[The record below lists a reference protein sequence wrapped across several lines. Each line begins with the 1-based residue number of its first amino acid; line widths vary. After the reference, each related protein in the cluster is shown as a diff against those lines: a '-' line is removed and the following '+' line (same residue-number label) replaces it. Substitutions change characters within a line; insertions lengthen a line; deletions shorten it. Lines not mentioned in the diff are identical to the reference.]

1 MDAFGRWKK
10 GSGGQSTVELALLL
24 PVILFILFGIAE
36 FGRAFNAYITLEN
49 AAREGA
55 RLGVTGA
62 SDAEILDRVKAVAVT
77 LDEARLTVQITPAEG
92 ARQRGETITVRTTY
106 DFPLVVPLIGQIL
119 QGQPLILEAALSMRL
134 E

>member
-92 ARQRGETITVRTTY
+92 ARQRGETITVHTTY